1 MKEATIKEVT
11 ATETNTDTPAR
22 DATRATSSV
31 KQWFCGEIEA
41 SYYGIPSRVPAASS
55 DSIGRRYRLH
65 IYRAAVL
72 QAKPIND
79 PVDTQGDAP
88 VESENAERQTEEL
101 FFQES
106 IEVAQLWGV
115 RGPGTRYEGPI
126 HDVSIT
132 QPQTRFHVVKDN
144 KGYGTLRGFAQG
156 WMYLPRNVTPV
167 PPTQLDQT
175 NRELPMGVVIRE
187 SPQENAAK
195 GVAVDNR
202 APKVGRNDKSEFVE
216 RAPDTSV
223 DDVDTTTMKRMT
235 SSQKTEP
242 PYFSL
247 CAAVGLL
254 LWFTCDAEQTWIW
267 CLFMLPTL
275 GMRRLLFE
283 VLPDERGVQAFAAV
297 LVLGAILSAGTI
309 LASFSAANC
318 WTLETV
324 PLVVLVGSVFLSG
337 IVPYRL
343 PLAITALTFAA
354 VLYMWGHAPERH
366 CPPHASEGSLPTI
379 KNPGVPRTNDD
390 GTWPR
395 RLPTTEN

>member
-1 MKEATIKEVT
+1 MKEATKEST
-11 ATETNTDTPAR
+11 ATASNADTPAP
-22 DATRATSSV
+22 DATRAISAV
-31 KQWFCGEIEA
+31 KQWFRGEIEA
-41 SYYGIPSRVPAASS
+41 SYYGIPSRAPVASS

-65 IYRAAVL
+65 IYRAAML
-72 QAKPIND
+72 QAKPID
-79 PVDTQGDAP
+79 TPVDTSVDTS
-88 VESENAERQTEEL
+88 VETENAEQAEEL

-106 IEVAQLWGV
+106 IEIAQLWGV

-126 HDVSIT
+126 HDVAIT

-144 KGYGTLRGFAQG
+144 KSYGTLRGFAQG
-156 WMYLPRNVTPV
+156 WMYLPQNVTPE
-167 PPTQLDQT
+167 PPTQLAQT
-175 NRELPMGVVIRE
+175 RRELPMGVVIRE
-187 SPQENAAK
+187 SPQEIAAK
-195 GVAVDNR
+195 DVAAGDR
-202 APKVGRNDKSEFVE
+202 ARVADRDKSEFVAE
-216 RAPDTSV
+216 HAPDASV
-223 DDVDTTTMKRMT
+223 DDVDTTLPRRMT

-297 LVLGAILSAGTI
+297 LVLGALLGAGTQF
-309 LASFSAANC
+309 ASFGTENC

-324 PLVVLVGSVFLSG
+324 PLVILVGSVFLSG

-343 PLAITALTFAA
+343 PLAVTALTFAG

-366 CPPHASEGSLPTI
+366 CPTEMPSESLPTI
-379 KNPGVPRTNDD
+379 KNPGIPRTNDD

-395 RLPTTEN
+395 RLPTAEN